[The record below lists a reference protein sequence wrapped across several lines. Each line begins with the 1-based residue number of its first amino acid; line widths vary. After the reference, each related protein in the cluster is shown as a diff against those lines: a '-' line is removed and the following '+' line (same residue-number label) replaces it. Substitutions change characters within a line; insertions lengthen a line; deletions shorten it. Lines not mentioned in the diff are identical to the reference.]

1 MLGTQKSLKNIKK
14 YLEGKAG
21 SSMLSMKVLRYVLA
35 VGFVLAP
42 WLGGEAYADT
52 PVGNIV
58 LKDVTGNQIASGT
71 ANIYVNENKISNGV
85 GLNEFTHFVVG
96 EGQYAN
102 IHFATDAN
110 GSNPLHTVVNTV
122 QNQIGIYGTVNAIR
136 NGKIGG
142 NLYFISPAGMI
153 VGSTGVIN
161 AGSLTMVA
169 KSVTIST
176 ADEAATKVSQ
186 GWGPPDSGTS
196 IYIHGR
202 INTETGIDLQT
213 ETVNITK
220 ADGQN
225 IPDPYLHTGVVFN
238 DIVNA
243 DFTNVQTYSITERRL
258 DLTKDANGNISI
270 INPVNKTNIGSKE
283 VTSSGDG
290 TINIR
295 AQTSSGQEYSG
306 TFVLTDGSIDAI
318 GELQMDVGK
327 DITINSSSSIKA
339 NKITMSNNNDNIEND
354 GTIEGKSNVTI
365 KALGKDNQFC
375 VKDQDGKEVGINCL
389 VNRGTIKSTGG
400 GISLHGQNGISNY
413 GTIEASGQ
421 IDMTAL
427 NGVVNQGMIKSN
439 NSNVSFVVGREFFNV
454 AKNDTYN
461 IATYVPHNLTYL
473 NNNVEVLIEAGGNVQ
488 ISYTNPSTGTIGKN
502 PNDTDDVTY
511 APIGI
516 YNSSTMRSGTNISAT
531 GGEGNVSGSGSGN
544 IWLRSSYN
552 IENTATGQMIAGR
565 QITLNARD
573 FLHNYGLIQGVTY
586 LDIKSI
592 MGYVY
597 NHASGKIIATG
608 GNIALSSGQENLQIT
623 GDTDG
628 TRKELYR
635 KFTPIIIEGSVEATS
650 DDNNANQTKEGK
662 IEITAHLGDIYVNG
676 GTIETKAKRGEN
688 NAVVAKAGD
697 VIINA
702 AQNITIGFKTEPAFA
717 DDPTTT
723 DEGYKD
729 NPYERKYYK
738 PKVEDGNLV
747 SGNASTISGTN
758 VTLSAGSINNK
769 NALIGGNLTLDP
781 ETSVKLE
788 GSLTLQG
795 NNMTV
800 SGVQRSGN
808 SSGSLQVVANGVGG
822 TDSAINSL
830 NLNIED
836 NLLFDKLNVNTADI
850 TVSGDLQINK
860 LHVADLAH
868 FTSNNT
874 VVGVYGGSTTP
885 SNDQSDALFRD
896 LGNGSTTWMGL
907 TISNGSYSVTNST
920 QISNSVENLAQ
931 MSAKLVDYTPQ
942 DSYNE
947 HYGDISGCFERYDI
961 IEAPN
966 RPTGGIAPTAE
977 SGGAE
982 LKQDENGLHIEMKN
996 NNFEHE
1002 MDQRR
1007 EQDKGEGEKEA

>member
-327 DITINSSSSIKA
+327 DITISSASIIKA

-354 GTIEGKSNVTI
+354 GTIEGISDVTI
-365 KALGKDNQFC
+365 HVLGADNNFFVTGQG
-375 VKDQDGKEVGINCL
+375 DQKYGTNCL

-400 GISLHGQNGISNY
+400 GISLLGRNGISNY
-413 GTIEASGQ
+413 GIIEANGQ

-544 IWLRSSYN
+544 IWLTSSYN
-552 IENTATGQMIAGR
+552 I
-565 QITLNARD
+565 
-573 FLHNYGLIQGVTY
+573 
-586 LDIKSI
+586 
-592 MGYVY
+592 
-597 NHASGKIIATG
+597 
-608 GNIALSSGQENLQIT
+608 
-623 GDTDG
+623 
-628 TRKELYR
+628 
-635 KFTPIIIEGSVEATS
+635 
-650 DDNNANQTKEGK
+650 
-662 IEITAHLGDIYVNG
+662 
-676 GTIETKAKRGEN
+676 
-688 NAVVAKAGD
+688 
-697 VIINA
+697 
-702 AQNITIGFKTEPAFA
+702 
-717 DDPTTT
+717 
-723 DEGYKD
+723 
-729 NPYERKYYK
+729 
-738 PKVEDGNLV
+738 
-747 SGNASTISGTN
+747 
-758 VTLSAGSINNK
+758 
-769 NALIGGNLTLDP
+769 
-781 ETSVKLE
+781 
-788 GSLTLQG
+788 
-795 NNMTV
+795 
-800 SGVQRSGN
+800 
-808 SSGSLQVVANGVGG
+808 
-822 TDSAINSL
+822 
-830 NLNIED
+830 
-836 NLLFDKLNVNTADI
+836 
-850 TVSGDLQINK
+850 
-860 LHVADLAH
+860 
-868 FTSNNT
+868 
-874 VVGVYGGSTTP
+874 
-885 SNDQSDALFRD
+885 
-896 LGNGSTTWMGL
+896 
-907 TISNGSYSVTNST
+907 
-920 QISNSVENLAQ
+920 
-931 MSAKLVDYTPQ
+931 
-942 DSYNE
+942 
-947 HYGDISGCFERYDI
+947 
-961 IEAPN
+961 
-966 RPTGGIAPTAE
+966 
-977 SGGAE
+977 
-982 LKQDENGLHIEMKN
+982 
-996 NNFEHE
+996 
-1002 MDQRR
+1002 
-1007 EQDKGEGEKEA
+1007 

>member
-52 PVGNIV
+52 PGIV
-58 LKDVTGNQIASGT
+58 LANGTKLSYQTNGTVDIYAQQVNGNLGWNS
-71 ANIYVNENKISNGV
+71 
-85 GLNEFTHFVVG
+85 FTHFNVDAG
-96 EGQYAN
+96 KTAN
-102 IHFATDAN
+102 LHFWKKDTDA
-110 GSNPLHTVVNTV
+110 TVDTLVNTV
-122 QNQIGIYGTVNAIR
+122 TNQININGLVKALKKDGTV
-136 NGKIGG
+136 GG
-142 NLYFISPAGMI
+142 NLYFFSPGGMV

-161 AGSLTMVA
+161 AGSLTVMA
-169 KSVTIST
+169 LDQDSFSALNINIFNPNST
-176 ADEAATKVSQ
+176 FTMS
-186 GWGPPDSGTS
+186 DSGN
-196 IYIHGR
+196 I
-202 INTETGIDLQT
+202 
-213 ETVNITK
+213 TVNGEIRASGK
-220 ADGQN
+220 VDLRAA
-225 IPDPYLHTGVVFN
+225 YV
-238 DIVNA
+238 
-243 DFTNVQTYSITERRL
+243 SITRPASDNSSTTNTNNTNSSTTVTGANLINEVVN
-258 DLTKDANGNISI
+258 LTGNEGSEATVLKAVINASGNIEI
-270 INPVNKTNIGSKE
+270 KAVNEMEFINAQIE
-283 VTSSGDG
+283 SSNGH
-290 TINIR
+290 I
-295 AQTSSGQEYSG
+295 E
-306 TFVLTDGSIDAI
+306 LDAI
-318 GELQMDVGK
+318 GDGAGILDMQGSSVTAAGHLKIEVGNTI
-327 DITINSSSSIKA
+327 DIDSYSSI
-339 NKITMSNNNDNIEND
+339 TSQNDAINMHTEKGNIKND
-354 GTIEGKSNVTI
+354 GTIRAKNNLNVTAGNSNSAKFANIENTGIIEQTNTDTSQSTVGTISITAHDSVTNTGLI
-365 KALGKDNQFC
+365 KASSQIKFTVSDTLT
-375 VKDQDGKEVGINCL
+375 
-389 VNRGTIKSTGG
+389 NRGTIQSTGSNVQAHIGRDFNNFGARNDPSDTSKFTG
-400 GISLHGQNGISNY
+400 GII
-413 GTIEASGQ
+413 T
-421 IDMTAL
+421 
-427 NGVVNQGMIKSN
+427 
-439 NSNVSFVVGREFFNV
+439 
-454 AKNDTYN
+454 
-461 IATYVPHNLTYL
+461 
-473 NNNVEVLIEAGGNVQ
+473 AGGNVQ
-488 ISYTNPSTGTIGKN
+488 VDYPLDRPANHAGTFGISNSGLIWAKG
-502 PNDTDDVTY
+502 DVDPTY
-511 APIGI
+511 DA
-516 YNSSTMRSGTNISAT
+516 
-531 GGEGNVSGSGSGN
+531 EGNIVSSGSGN
-544 IWLRSSYN
+544 IWLTSNYN
-552 IENTATGQMIAGR
+552 IENTATGQMIANR

-650 DDNNANQTKEGK
+650 DDDINNQTKEGNIK
-662 IEITAHLGDIYVNG
+662 ITAHLGDIYING
-676 GTIETKAKRGEN
+676 GTIKTKPKTN
-688 NAVVAKAGD
+688 PSDDIVAKAGD
-697 VIINA
+697 VILKA
-702 AQNITIGFKTEPAFA
+702 AQNITIGFETVSDSF

-723 DEGYKD
+723 ATDD
-729 NPYERKYYK
+729 ARKYYI
-738 PKVEDGNLV
+738 PKVENGNLV

-758 VTLSAGSINNK
+758 VTLIAGSINNK
-769 NALIGGNLTLDP
+769 HALIGGNLTLDP
-781 ETSVKLE
+781 KTKVKLE

-800 SGVQRSGN
+800 SGVQRSDN

-830 NLNIED
+830 NLNIND

-931 MSAKLVDYTPQ
+931 MSAKMVDYTPQ

>member
-327 DITINSSSSIKA
+327 DITISSASIIKA

-354 GTIEGKSNVTI
+354 GTIEGLSDVTI
-365 KALGKDNQFC
+365 HVLGADNNFFVTGQG
-375 VKDQDGKEVGINCL
+375 DQKYGTNCL

-400 GISLHGQNGISNY
+400 GISLLGRNGISNY
-413 GTIEASGQ
+413 GIIEANGQ

-454 AKNDTYN
+454 AKGDTYIN
-461 IATYVPHNLTYL
+461 NATYVPHNLTYL

-544 IWLRSSYN
+544 IWLTSSYN

-597 NHASGKIIATG
+597 NHASGVIRAPG
-608 GNIALSSGQENLQIT
+608 GNIGLSTGQANLDIQ
-623 GDTDG
+623 GDDG
-628 TRKELYR
+628 TKKELYR
-635 KFTPIIIEGSVEATS
+635 KFTPIIIKGSVEATS
-650 DDNNANQTKEGK
+650 DNNNANQTKEGN
-662 IEITAHLGDIYVNG
+662 IIITAHLGDIYVNG
-676 GTIETKAKRGEN
+676 GTIETKAKRDEN
-688 NAVVAKAGD
+688 NVVVAAAGD
-697 VIINA
+697 VILNA
-702 AQNITIGFKTEPAFA
+702 AQNITIGFDTVEAWG
-717 DDPTTT
+717 DDPTTN
-723 DEGYKD
+723 EV
-729 NPYERKYYK
+729 NVSERKYYK

-747 SGNASTISGTN
+747 SGNASTISGPN

-769 NALIGGNLTLDP
+769 HALIGGNLTLD
-781 ETSVKLE
+781 SVILE

-800 SGVQRSGN
+800 SGVQRSDN
-808 SSGSLQVVANGVGG
+808 SSGALQVVANGVGG
-822 TDSAINSL
+822 PDSAINSL
-830 NLNIED
+830 NLNIND
-836 NLLFDKLNVNTADI
+836 NLFFDKLNVNTADI
-850 TVSGDLQINK
+850 NVSGDLQINK

-1007 EQDKGEGEKEA
+1007 EQDKREGEKEA